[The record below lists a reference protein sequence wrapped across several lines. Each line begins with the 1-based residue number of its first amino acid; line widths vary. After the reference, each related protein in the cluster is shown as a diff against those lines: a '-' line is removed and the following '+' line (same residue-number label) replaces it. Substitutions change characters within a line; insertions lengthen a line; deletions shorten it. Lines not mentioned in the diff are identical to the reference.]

1 MAGLAGS
8 KEPVLKPVSKQF
20 QHKQYITSCGKLGVR
35 FFHGE
40 LLHAPAWS
48 LHSHPLHV
56 RVFGAV

>member
-20 QHKQYITSCGKLGVR
+20 QHKQYVTSCGKLEVF

-40 LLHAPAWS
+40 LLHTPACS

-56 RVFGAV
+56 HVFGAV